1 MYNEIREIV
10 RVCLNGIV
18 SLFLQVDKAKHK
30 YIIGQRGKGIQ
41 EILEKYHVSVEVPNL
56 DSSCSNITLRGRLQN
71 LGGAVSE
78 VYDRAESYKIE
89 KIRCTNWLHRYLIG
103 KDGSKL
109 QEIVGDNIS
118 KVGRTKTPPVLE
130 LHNSSLTHYLPN

>member
-1 MYNEIREIV
+1 MFQITPSEKIN
-10 RVCLNGIV
+10 
-18 SLFLQVDKAKHK
+18 FLINFIHWLYGNFGCKYFIGPFIQQIKLQHIFQ

-41 EILEKYHVSVEVPNL
+41 EILDKYHVSVEVPNL
-56 DSSCSNITLRGRLQN
+56 ESSCSNITLRGQLQN
-71 LGGAVSE
+71 LGSAVSE

-89 KIRCTNWLHRYLIG
+89 KIRCPNWLHRYLIG

-118 KVGRTKTPPVLE
+118 KVRF
-130 LHNSSLTHYLPN
+130 